1 MTTGGFDPITLQVMI
16 KAFSSVSDEMVAAL
30 VRTSHSTNI
39 KDRRDCSAAI
49 YTPAG
54 DVVAQS
60 ELGTPLHLG
69 VMGPTVRAVL
79 NHFPADTLRPGDDVL
94 INDPYPEGPGHMNDI
109 AVISPV
115 YHRGNLIALLANMA
129 HHVDVGGYAPGSM
142 PFGVRE
148 IYQEALQIPPVKIRR
163 EGVLQED
170 MLALMRR
177 NVRTPLEFQG
187 DLLAQFAANEVGKRR
202 VCELFE
208 RMGEDRVEEF
218 MREVMDY
225 SERRI
230 REGLRL
236 LPDAVYE
243 FEDWLEGDGI
253 RSEPI
258 RIATKLTIS
267 GDELTA
273 DFSGCSD
280 QVEGPINCRRPAVE
294 AALYYAVKCVV
305 DPDCP
310 ANAGIHRPIHIV
322 IREGSILAATRPAA
336 VCNANI
342 ATSQRLVDTILGCFL
357 QAVPERVVAACH
369 GAMSLL
375 NIGGKDTETGEHF
388 NYIETFGG
396 GQGGLPDRDGMSGV
410 HCHMSNTRNAPVEVI
425 ETTYPLRV
433 RSYGLIENSEGPG
446 RFRGGFGIYRDLEI
460 QSEETTLTVSSER
473 FEIPPWGALGGGAAG
488 PGWCHL
494 IENGHKDKELLSP
507 KVTVRI
513 QRGDRVIAATPGG
526 GGWGDPFERDPL
538 SVLEDVL
545 EEFVSVE
552 RAREA
557 YGVVVNVE
565 TGTIDDEATK
575 ALRSSRSGGAA

>member
-1 MTTGGFDPITLQVMI
+1 MTTGSFDPITLQVMI
-16 KAFSSVSDEMVAAL
+16 KAFSSISDEMVAAL

-49 YTPAG
+49 YAPTG
-54 DVVAQS
+54 EVVAQS

-69 VMGPTVRAVL
+69 VMGPTVKAVL
-79 NHFPADTLRPGDDVL
+79 RHFPADTLHPGDDLLV
-94 INDPYPEGPGHMNDI
+94 NDPYPEGPGHMNDI

-115 YHRGNLIALLANMA
+115 YYRGNLVALLANMA

-148 IYQEALQIPPVKIRR
+148 IYQEALQIPPVRIRR

-170 MLALMRR
+170 LLALMRR
-177 NVRTPLEFQG
+177 NVRTPSEFQG

-202 VCELFE
+202 VCELFN
-208 RMGEDRVEEF
+208 RMGEEQVEEF

-225 SERRI
+225 SDRRI

-236 LPDAVYE
+236 VPNGVYE
-243 FEDWLEGDGI
+243 FEDCLEGDGI

-267 GDELTA
+267 DEELTA

-294 AALYYAVKCVV
+294 AAVYYTVKCVV

-310 ANAGIHRPIHIV
+310 TNAGIHRPIHIV

-357 QAVPERVVAACH
+357 QAVPDRVVAGCH

-375 NIGGKDTETGEHF
+375 NIGGWDPGGRKHF

-433 RSYGLIENSEGPG
+433 RGYGLIENSEGPG

-460 QSEETTLTVSSER
+460 HSEETTLTLSSER
-473 FEIPPWGALGGGAAG
+473 FEVPPWGALGGGAAG
-488 PGWCHL
+488 PGWCFL
-494 IENGHKDKELLSP
+494 IEAGQEKKKSLPP

-513 QRGDRVIAATPGG
+513 GRDDRVIAATPGG
-526 GGWGDPFERDPL
+526 GGGGDPFARDPQA
-538 SVLEDVL
+538 VLEDIL
-545 EEFVSVE
+545 EGFVSVE
-552 RAREA
+552 RAHEV
-557 YGVVVNVE
+557 YGVVLDPE
-565 TGTIDDEATK
+565 TKEIDPKATQAIRSQRPSGTP
-575 ALRSSRSGGAA
+575 